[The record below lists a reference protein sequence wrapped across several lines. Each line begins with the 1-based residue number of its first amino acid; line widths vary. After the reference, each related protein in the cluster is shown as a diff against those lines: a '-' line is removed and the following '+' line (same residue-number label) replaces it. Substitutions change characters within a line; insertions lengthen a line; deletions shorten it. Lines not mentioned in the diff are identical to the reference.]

1 MELVNGYRCKDCT
14 DVAYAKKNID
24 PAHPKDGPFGIDRQ
38 DKAAPPEPGDS
49 FGQAVKFDGALSGAE
64 ESRGADR
71 HRPKDAGAVLD
82 ISA

>member
-24 PAHPKDGPFGIDRQ
+24 PAHPKDGPFGIDRPDNAQ
-38 DKAAPPEPGDS
+38 APKPGDS
-49 FGQAVKFDGALSGAE
+49 FGQAVKFDGTLSGAGDTL
-64 ESRGADR
+64 SADNR
-71 HRPKDAGAVLD
+71 RPPDVGTALD